1 MISQSLS
8 KPDSF
13 AMLSINNQ
21 DHPILQHPITIIH
34 WTLPPSGEPF
44 GITIKYCPY
53 FKYPYI
59 SKFIADSSY
68 YMTSPVKLR
77 HNVWILSVENN
88 DHIAPSQ
95 VIEDLKRHQHQ
106 DIVTTI
112 KVVVSKRETTPT

>member
-34 WTLPPSGEPF
+34 WILPPSGEPF

-53 FKYPYI
+53 FNCPYTSKY
-59 SKFIADSSY
+59 IADSSY
-68 YMTSPVKLR
+68 YMTAPVKLR

-88 DHIAPSQ
+88 DPINVQ
-95 VIEDLKRHQHQ
+95 
-106 DIVTTI
+106 
-112 KVVVSKRETTPT
+112 